1 MLYTCKYQFENI
13 SLYLVA
19 TETHLINIQ
28 FTQPQKALLQTTELL
43 SMATIQLDE
52 YFQGKRTT
60 FSLPFK
66 LTGTPFQ
73 LAVWKELQ
81 NIPYG
86 KTTSYKEIT
95 QKINKPKAYRAVG
108 MANNKNP
115 LPIIIPCHRVIG
127 SDGRLTGYAGGT
139 ARKLALLQLEGVDCK
154 EQYQPRRDGDCK

>member
-1 MLYTCKYQFENI
+1 MFYFCKYQFENI

-86 KTTSYKEIT
+86 QTTSYKEIA
-95 QKINKPKAYRAVG
+95 QKINKPKACRAVG

-127 SDGRLTGYAGGT
+127 SNGKLIGYAGGLNL
-139 ARKLALLQLEGVDCK
+139 KNYLLELEK
-154 EQYQPRRDGDCK
+154 SHTNF

>member
-1 MLYTCKYQFENI
+1 MFYSCKYQFENI

-52 YFQGKRTT
+52 YLQGKRTT

-86 KTTSYKEIT
+86 KTTSYKEIA

-127 SDGRLTGYAGGT
+127 SNGKLIGYAGGLNL
-139 ARKLALLQLEGVDCK
+139 KNYLLELEK
-154 EQYQPRRDGDCK
+154 SHTNF

>member
-1 MLYTCKYQFENI
+1 MFYFCKYQFENI

-86 KTTSYKEIT
+86 QTTSYKEIA

-127 SDGRLTGYAGGT
+127 SNGKLIGYAGGLNL
-139 ARKLALLQLEGVDCK
+139 KNYLLELEK
-154 EQYQPRRDGDCK
+154 SHTSF

>member
-1 MLYTCKYQFENI
+1 MFYSCKYQFENI

-86 KTTSYKEIT
+86 QTTSYKEIA
-95 QKINKPKAYRAVG
+95 QKINKPKACRAVG

-115 LPIIIPCHRVIG
+115 LPIIIPCLRVIG
-127 SDGRLTGYAGGT
+127 SNGKLIGYAGGL
-139 ARKLALLQLEGVDCK
+139 KLKNYLLELEK
-154 EQYQPRRDGDCK
+154 SHTNF

>member
-1 MLYTCKYQFENI
+1 MFYFCKYQFENI

-52 YFQGKRTT
+52 YIQGKRTT

-86 KTTSYKEIT
+86 QTTSYKEIA

-127 SDGRLTGYAGGT
+127 SNGKLIGYAGGLNL
-139 ARKLALLQLEGVDCK
+139 KNYLLELEK
-154 EQYQPRRDGDCK
+154 SHTNF

>member
-1 MLYTCKYQFENI
+1 MFYSCKYQFENI
-13 SLYLVA
+13 SLYLIA

-86 KTTSYKEIT
+86 QTTSYKEIA

-127 SDGRLTGYAGGT
+127 SNGKLIGYAGGL
-139 ARKLALLQLEGVDCK
+139 KLKNYLLELE
-154 EQYQPRRDGDCK
+154 QSHTNF

>member
-1 MLYTCKYQFENI
+1 MFYFCKYQFENI

-73 LAVWKELQ
+73 LTVWKELQ

-86 KTTSYKEIT
+86 KTTSYKEIA

-127 SDGRLTGYAGGT
+127 SNGKLIGYAGGL
-139 ARKLALLQLEGVDCK
+139 KLKNYLLELE
-154 EQYQPRRDGDCK
+154 QSHTNF

>member
-1 MLYTCKYQFENI
+1 MFYSCKYQFENI

-19 TETHLINIQ
+19 TETHLFNIQ

-86 KTTSYKEIT
+86 QTTSYKEIA
-95 QKINKPKAYRAVG
+95 QKINKPKACRAVG

-127 SDGRLTGYAGGT
+127 SNGKLIGYAGGL
-139 ARKLALLQLEGVDCK
+139 KLKNYLLELE
-154 EQYQPRRDGDCK
+154 QSHTNF

>member
-1 MLYTCKYQFENI
+1 MVYFCKYQFENI

-86 KTTSYKEIT
+86 KTTSYKEIA

-127 SDGRLTGYAGGT
+127 SNGKLIGYAGGLNL
-139 ARKLALLQLEGVDCK
+139 KNYLLELEK
-154 EQYQPRRDGDCK
+154 SHTNF

>member
-1 MLYTCKYQFENI
+1 MLYFCKYQFENI

-52 YFQGKRTT
+52 YIQGKRTT

-86 KTTSYKEIT
+86 QTTSYKEIA

-127 SDGRLTGYAGGT
+127 SNGKLIGYAGGL
-139 ARKLALLQLEGVDCK
+139 KLKNYLLELEK
-154 EQYQPRRDGDCK
+154 SHTNF

>member
-1 MLYTCKYQFENI
+1 MVYFCKYQFENI

-86 KTTSYKEIT
+86 QTTSYKEIA

-127 SDGRLTGYAGGT
+127 SNGKLIGYAGGLNL
-139 ARKLALLQLEGVDCK
+139 KNYLLELE
-154 EQYQPRRDGDCK
+154 QSHTNF

>member
-1 MLYTCKYQFENI
+1 MFYFCKYQFENI

-52 YFQGKRTT
+52 YFQGKRTI

-86 KTTSYKEIT
+86 KTTSYKEIA
-95 QKINKPKAYRAVG
+95 QKINKPKACRAVG

-127 SDGRLTGYAGGT
+127 SNGKLIGYAGGL
-139 ARKLALLQLEGVDCK
+139 KLKNYLLELE
-154 EQYQPRRDGDCK
+154 QSHTNF

>member
-86 KTTSYKEIT
+86 QTTSYKEIA

-115 LPIIIPCHRVIG
+115 LPIIIPCHRIIG
-127 SDGRLTGYAGGT
+127 SNGKLIGYAGGL
-139 ARKLALLQLEGVDCK
+139 KLKNYLLELEK
-154 EQYQPRRDGDCK
+154 SHTNF

>member
-1 MLYTCKYQFENI
+1 MFYSCKYQFENI

-86 KTTSYKEIT
+86 KTTSYKEIA
-95 QKINKPKAYRAVG
+95 QKINKPKACRAVG

-127 SDGRLTGYAGGT
+127 SNGKLIGYAGGLNL
-139 ARKLALLQLEGVDCK
+139 KNYLLELEK
-154 EQYQPRRDGDCK
+154 SHTNF

>member
-1 MLYTCKYQFENI
+1 MVYFCKYQFENI

-73 LAVWKELQ
+73 LTVWKELQ

-86 KTTSYKEIT
+86 KTTSYKEIA
-95 QKINKPKAYRAVG
+95 QKINKPKACRAVG

-115 LPIIIPCHRVIG
+115 LAIIIPCHRVIG
-127 SDGRLTGYAGGT
+127 SNGKLIGYAGGL
-139 ARKLALLQLEGVDCK
+139 KLKNYLLELEK
-154 EQYQPRRDGDCK
+154 SHTNF

>member
-1 MLYTCKYQFENI
+1 MFYSCKYQFENI

-86 KTTSYKEIT
+86 QTTSYKEIA
-95 QKINKPKAYRAVG
+95 QKINKPKACRAVG

-127 SDGRLTGYAGGT
+127 SNEKLIGYAGGL
-139 ARKLALLQLEGVDCK
+139 KLKNYLLELEK
-154 EQYQPRRDGDCK
+154 SHTNF

>member
-1 MLYTCKYQFENI
+1 MFYFCKYQFENI

-19 TETHLINIQ
+19 TETHLVNIQ

-52 YFQGKRTT
+52 YFQGKRTV

-86 KTTSYKEIT
+86 KTTSYKEIA
-95 QKINKPKAYRAVG
+95 QKINKPKACRAVG

-127 SDGRLTGYAGGT
+127 SNGKLIGYAGGL
-139 ARKLALLQLEGVDCK
+139 KLKNYLLELEK
-154 EQYQPRRDGDCK
+154 SHTNF

>member
-86 KTTSYKEIT
+86 QTTSYIA

-127 SDGRLTGYAGGT
+127 SNGKLIGYAGGL
-139 ARKLALLQLEGVDCK
+139 KLKNYLLELEK
-154 EQYQPRRDGDCK
+154 SHTNF

>member
-1 MLYTCKYQFENI
+1 MFYSCKYQFENI

-86 KTTSYKEIT
+86 QTTSYKEIA
-95 QKINKPKAYRAVG
+95 QKINKPKACRAVG
-108 MANNKNP
+108 MTNNKNP

-127 SDGRLTGYAGGT
+127 SNGKLIGYAGGL
-139 ARKLALLQLEGVDCK
+139 KLKNYLLELEK
-154 EQYQPRRDGDCK
+154 SHTNF

>member
-1 MLYTCKYQFENI
+1 MFYSCKYQFENI

-86 KTTSYKEIT
+86 KTTSYKEIA

-108 MANNKNP
+108 MTNNKNP

-127 SDGRLTGYAGGT
+127 SNGKLIGYAGGL
-139 ARKLALLQLEGVDCK
+139 KLKNYLLELEK
-154 EQYQPRRDGDCK
+154 SHTNF

>member
-1 MLYTCKYQFENI
+1 MFYSCKYQFENI
-13 SLYLVA
+13 PLYLVA

-86 KTTSYKEIT
+86 QTTSYKEIA
-95 QKINKPKAYRAVG
+95 QKINKPKACRAVG

-127 SDGRLTGYAGGT
+127 SNGKLIGYAGGL
-139 ARKLALLQLEGVDCK
+139 KLKNYLLELEK
-154 EQYQPRRDGDCK
+154 SHTNF

>member
-86 KTTSYKEIT
+86 QTTSYKEIA

-108 MANNKNP
+108 VANNKNP

-127 SDGRLTGYAGGT
+127 SNGKLIGYAGGL
-139 ARKLALLQLEGVDCK
+139 KLKNYLLELEK
-154 EQYQPRRDGDCK
+154 SHTNF

>member
-1 MLYTCKYQFENI
+1 MFYFCKYQFENI

-73 LAVWKELQ
+73 LVVWKELQ

-86 KTTSYKEIT
+86 QTTSYKEIA
-95 QKINKPKAYRAVG
+95 QKINKPKACRAVG

-127 SDGRLTGYAGGT
+127 SNGKLIGYAGGL
-139 ARKLALLQLEGVDCK
+139 KLKNYLLELEK
-154 EQYQPRRDGDCK
+154 SHTNF

>member
-1 MLYTCKYQFENI
+1 MFYFCKYQFENI

-43 SMATIQLDE
+43 SIATIQLDE

-86 KTTSYKEIT
+86 QTTSYKEIA

-127 SDGRLTGYAGGT
+127 SNGKLIGYAGGL
-139 ARKLALLQLEGVDCK
+139 KLKNYLLELE
-154 EQYQPRRDGDCK
+154 QSHTNF

>member
-1 MLYTCKYQFENI
+1 MFYFCKYQFENI

-52 YFQGKRTT
+52 YFQGKRTI

-86 KTTSYKEIT
+86 KTTSYKEIA

-127 SDGRLTGYAGGT
+127 SNGKLIGYAGGL
-139 ARKLALLQLEGVDCK
+139 KLKNYLLELEK
-154 EQYQPRRDGDCK
+154 SHTNF

>member
-1 MLYTCKYQFENI
+1 MVYFCKYQFENI

-66 LTGTPFQ
+66 LTGTLFQ

-86 KTTSYKEIT
+86 KTTSYKEIA

-127 SDGRLTGYAGGT
+127 SNGKLIGYAGGL
-139 ARKLALLQLEGVDCK
+139 KLKNYLLELEK
-154 EQYQPRRDGDCK
+154 SHTNF

>member
-1 MLYTCKYQFENI
+1 MFYSCKYQFENI

-52 YFQGKRTT
+52 YFQGKRTI

-73 LAVWKELQ
+73 LVVWKELQ

-86 KTTSYKEIT
+86 KTTSYKEIA
-95 QKINKPKAYRAVG
+95 QKINKPKACRAVG

-127 SDGRLTGYAGGT
+127 SNGKLIGYAGGL
-139 ARKLALLQLEGVDCK
+139 KLKNYLLELEK
-154 EQYQPRRDGDCK
+154 SHTNF

>member
-1 MLYTCKYQFENI
+1 MVYFCKYQFENI

-86 KTTSYKEIT
+86 QTTSYKEIA
-95 QKINKPKAYRAVG
+95 QKINKPKACRAVG

-115 LPIIIPCHRVIG
+115 LPIIIPCHRVICSNG
-127 SDGRLTGYAGGT
+127 KLIGYAGGL
-139 ARKLALLQLEGVDCK
+139 KLKNYLLELEK
-154 EQYQPRRDGDCK
+154 SHTNF

>member
-1 MLYTCKYQFENI
+1 MFYFCKYQFENI

-52 YFQGKRTT
+52 YFQGKRTI

-86 KTTSYKEIT
+86 QTTSYKEIA
-95 QKINKPKAYRAVG
+95 QKINKPKACRAVG

-127 SDGRLTGYAGGT
+127 SNGKLIGYAGGLNL
-139 ARKLALLQLEGVDCK
+139 KNYLLELEK
-154 EQYQPRRDGDCK
+154 SHTNF

>member
-1 MLYTCKYQFENI
+1 MFYSCKYQFENI

-86 KTTSYKEIT
+86 KTTSYKEIA

-127 SDGRLTGYAGGT
+127 SNGKLIGYAGGL
-139 ARKLALLQLEGVDCK
+139 KLKNYLLELEK
-154 EQYQPRRDGDCK
+154 SHTNL

>member
-1 MLYTCKYQFENI
+1 MVYSCKYQFENI

-86 KTTSYKEIT
+86 QTTSYKEIA
-95 QKINKPKAYRAVG
+95 QKINKPKACRAVG

-127 SDGRLTGYAGGT
+127 SNGKLIGYAGGL
-139 ARKLALLQLEGVDCK
+139 KLKNYLLELEK
-154 EQYQPRRDGDCK
+154 SHTNF

>member
-86 KTTSYKEIT
+86 QTTSYKEIS

-127 SDGRLTGYAGGT
+127 SNGKLIGYAGGLNL
-139 ARKLALLQLEGVDCK
+139 KNYLLELEK
-154 EQYQPRRDGDCK
+154 SHTNF

>member
-1 MLYTCKYQFENI
+1 MFYFCKYQFENI

-43 SMATIQLDE
+43 SIATIQLDE

-86 KTTSYKEIT
+86 QTTSYKEIA
-95 QKINKPKAYRAVG
+95 QKINKPKACRAVG

-127 SDGRLTGYAGGT
+127 SNGKLIGYAGGL
-139 ARKLALLQLEGVDCK
+139 KLKNYLLELE
-154 EQYQPRRDGDCK
+154 QSHTNF

>member
-1 MLYTCKYQFENI
+1 MFYSCKYQFENI

-73 LAVWKELQ
+73 LVVWKELQ

-86 KTTSYKEIT
+86 KTTSYKEIA
-95 QKINKPKAYRAVG
+95 QKINKPKACRAVG

-127 SDGRLTGYAGGT
+127 SNGKLIGYAGGL
-139 ARKLALLQLEGVDCK
+139 KLKNYLLELEK
-154 EQYQPRRDGDCK
+154 SHTNF

>member
-1 MLYTCKYQFENI
+1 MFYFYKYQFENI
-13 SLYLVA
+13 SLYLIA

-52 YFQGKRTT
+52 YFQGKRTI

-86 KTTSYKEIT
+86 KTTSYKEIA

-127 SDGRLTGYAGGT
+127 SNGKLIGYAGGL
-139 ARKLALLQLEGVDCK
+139 KLKNYLLELEK
-154 EQYQPRRDGDCK
+154 SHTNF

>member
-1 MLYTCKYQFENI
+1 MFYSCKYQFENI

-73 LAVWKELQ
+73 LTVWKELQ

-86 KTTSYKEIT
+86 QTTSYKEIA
-95 QKINKPKAYRAVG
+95 QKINKPKACRAVG

-127 SDGRLTGYAGGT
+127 SNGKLIGYAGGL
-139 ARKLALLQLEGVDCK
+139 KLKNYLLELEK
-154 EQYQPRRDGDCK
+154 SHTNF

>member
-1 MLYTCKYQFENI
+1 MFYSCKYQFENI

-86 KTTSYKEIT
+86 QTTSYKEIA

-115 LPIIIPCHRVIG
+115 LPIIISCHRVIG
-127 SDGRLTGYAGGT
+127 SNGKLIGYAGGL
-139 ARKLALLQLEGVDCK
+139 KLKNYLLELEK
-154 EQYQPRRDGDCK
+154 SHTNF

>member
-86 KTTSYKEIT
+86 QTTSYKEIA

-127 SDGRLTGYAGGT
+127 SNGKLIGYAGGL
-139 ARKLALLQLEGVDCK
+139 KLKNYLLELETSRITK
-154 EQYQPRRDGDCK
+154 EKEK